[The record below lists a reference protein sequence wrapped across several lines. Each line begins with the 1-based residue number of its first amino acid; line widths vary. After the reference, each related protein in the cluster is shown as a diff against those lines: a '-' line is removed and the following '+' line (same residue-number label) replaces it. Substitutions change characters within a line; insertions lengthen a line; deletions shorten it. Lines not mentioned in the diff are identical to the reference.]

1 MFEIMTEW
9 LDLAFF
15 RLRVPAPYPAPS
27 PPGARLLFSDQPPR
41 LPTPDVMRRY
51 KQAFFDTLWILFPF
65 LSEGDLR
72 DIEDIDDATKPP
84 SQQALSYLVA
94 AIGCM
99 TDPQSHLLGPTINAY
114 IQQCNTLLGHIIAER
129 SLTSV
134 QAVLLLAI
142 VLRSCDEISWAW
154 DILSLGVSMAQSIR
168 VNQEAKAPDNGSA
181 TPACATWWCMYVFEK
196 ILAFE
201 CGRASTIWDRGL
213 SQHALPDE
221 SDMMGGNDLSYQKT
235 CIGLANTLREMQ
247 DRAAGTW
254 RREEWL
260 PQTVEEAVE
269 EKLRV
274 GGELATMLNDWWKD
288 VPSEYR

>member
-1 MFEIMTEW
+1 
-9 LDLAFF
+9 
-15 RLRVPAPYPAPS
+15 
-27 PPGARLLFSDQPPR
+27 
-41 LPTPDVMRRY
+41 
-51 KQAFFDTLWILFPF
+51 
-65 LSEGDLR
+65 
-72 DIEDIDDATKPP
+72 
-84 SQQALSYLVA
+84 
-94 AIGCM
+94 
-99 TDPQSHLLGPTINAY
+99 
-114 IQQCNTLLGHIIAER
+114 
-129 SLTSV
+129 
-134 QAVLLLAI
+134 LLLAI

-168 VNQEAKAPDNGSA
+168 VNQESKAPDNGSA

-221 SDMMGGNDLSYQKT
+221 NDMMGGNDLSYQKT

>member
-1 MFEIMTEW
+1 M
-9 LDLAFF
+9 
-15 RLRVPAPYPAPS
+15 Y
-27 PPGARLLFSDQPPR
+27 
-41 LPTPDVMRRY
+41 RY
-51 KQAFFDTLWILFPF
+51 KEAFFDTLGIIFPF
-65 LSEGDLR
+65 VSEDDLR
-72 DIEDIDDATKPP
+72 DIENIDVATKVP

-99 TDPQSHLLGPTINAY
+99 TDPESHLMGPAINTY
-114 IQQCNTLLGHIIAER
+114 LQQCNTLLGHIIAER
-129 SLTSV
+129 NHASV

-168 VNQEAKAPDNGSA
+168 VNQVPKIPDTESA
-181 TPACATWWCMYVFEK
+181 TRSRTWWCMYVFEK
-196 ILAFE
+196 VLAFE
-201 CGRASTIWDRGL
+201 CGRASTIWDRDL
-213 SQHALPDE
+213 SQQALVGE
-221 SDMMGGNDLSYQKT
+221 TGMMGGSDLEYQKT

-269 EKLRV
+269 EKIRV
-274 GGELATMLNDWWKD
+274 GGELATILNGWWKE
-288 VPSEYR
+288 VPSEYGYVKGSPG